1 MSDAPAI
8 GIDLGTTYSCVGVWQ
23 NDRVEIIANDQGNR
37 VTPSYVA
44 FTDSERLIGDAAKN
58 QVAMNPENTVFDA
71 KRLIGRKFN
80 EPSVQADAKHW
91 PFKIVPKGDKPM
103 IEVNWKGETKQF
115 MPEEISAMVL
125 TKMKETAEAFLG
137 KTVKNAVVTV
147 PAYFNDSQR
156 QATKDA
162 GHISGMNVL
171 RIINEPTAAALAYG
185 LDKKGKGE
193 QTVLIFDLGGGTF
206 DVSLLAID
214 DGFFEVKSTGGN
226 THLGGEDFDNRM
238 VDHMAQEF
246 KRKFKK
252 DLTVNARAVRRLR
265 TACEKAKRSLS
276 SSHQASIEIDSLFE
290 GVDFYT
296 NVTRAKFEDLCGDL
310 FRSCME
316 PVEKVLR
323 DGKISKSQVDEV
335 VLVGGSTRIPK
346 VQQLLSEY
354 FNGKELNKSIHPDE
368 AVAYGAAVQAAI
380 LTGQDSKSAH
390 LQDMVLVDVTPLSL
404 GIETAGEQMTV
415 LIPRN
420 SSIPTKKTQIFST
433 YSDNQ
438 TAVTIQVYEG
448 ERARTK
454 ANNLLGTFNLDGIPP
469 APRGVPQ
476 IEVTFDLDANGIL
489 TVTAVDKSTGKSQNI
504 KIKNDKGRLSEA
516 EIKRMVEEAEKYK
529 EEDEKLREVVSA
541 KNGLETFA
549 YSLKNSIS
557 QEPLSSKIDASDKSQ
572 LEDAIKKT
580 IDWLDHNHEAS
591 KEDYEAKQKELEAVS
606 SPIMTKLYQQAGAGG
621 PGAGAGFPGGAGGFP
636 GGGFP
641 GGAGGFPGG
650 AGGFPGGAG
659 GFPGGAGPRGPSSGS
674 GPTVEEVD

>member
-1 MSDAPAI
+1 
-8 GIDLGTTYSCVGVWQ
+8 
-23 NDRVEIIANDQGNR
+23 
-37 VTPSYVA
+37 
-44 FTDSERLIGDAAKN
+44 
-58 QVAMNPENTVFDA
+58 
-71 KRLIGRKFN
+71 
-80 EPSVQADAKHW
+80 
-91 PFKIVPKGDKPM
+91 
-103 IEVNWKGETKQF
+103 
-115 MPEEISAMVL
+115 
-125 TKMKETAEAFLG
+125 
-137 KTVKNAVVTV
+137 
-147 PAYFNDSQR
+147 
-156 QATKDA
+156 
-162 GHISGMNVL
+162 
-171 RIINEPTAAALAYG
+171 
-185 LDKKGKGE
+185 
-193 QTVLIFDLGGGTF
+193 VLIFDLGGGTF

-252 DLTVNARAVRRLR
+252 DLTVNARALRRLR

-276 SSHQASIEIDSLFE
+276 ASHQASIEIDSLFE

-296 NVTRAKFEDLCGDL
+296 NITRAKFEDLCGDL

-323 DGKISKSQVDEV
+323 DGKISKSQVNEI

-346 VQQLLSEY
+346 VQQLLSDY

-420 SSIPTKKTQIFST
+420 SSIPTKKTQVFST

-529 EEDEKLREVVSA
+529 EEDENLRERISA

-549 YSLKNSIS
+549 YSLKNSIN
-557 QEPLSSKIDASDKSQ
+557 QEPLSSKIDSGDKAQ
-572 LEDAIKKT
+572 LEEAIKAA
-580 IDWLDHNHEAS
+580 IDWLDNNPEAP
-591 KEDYEAKQKELEAVS
+591 KEDYEAKQKELEGVS
-606 SPIMTKLYQQAGAGG
+606 TPIMTKLYQQAGAGG
-621 PGAGAGFPGGAGGFP
+621 PGGPGGFPGAGGPGGFPGGFP

-641 GGAGGFPGG
+641 GAGAGGFPGAG
-650 AGGFPGGAG
+650 APPGA
-659 GFPGGAGPRGPSSGS
+659 GS

>member
-1 MSDAPAI
+1 MSEAPAI

-80 EPSVQADAKHW
+80 DSSVQADAKHW

-103 IEVNWKGETKQF
+103 IEVSWKGETKQF
-115 MPEEISAMVL
+115 MAEEISAMVL

-137 KTVKNAVVTV
+137 KTVKNAVITV

-214 DGFFEVKSTGGN
+214 DGFFEVKATGGN

-296 NVTRAKFEDLCGDL
+296 NITRAKFEDLCGDL

-323 DGKISKSQVDEV
+323 DGKISKSQVNEV

-529 EEDEKLREVVSA
+529 EEDEKLREKVSA
-541 KNGLETFA
+541 KNGLETFT
-549 YSLKNSIS
+549 YSLKNSIN
-557 QEPLSSKIDASDKSQ
+557 QEPLSSKIDPADKSR
-572 LEDAIKKT
+572 LEDAIKKAV
-580 IDWLDHNHEAS
+580 DWLDHNPDAS
-591 KEDYEAKQKELEAVS
+591 KEDYEAKQKELETVS
-606 SPIMTKLYQQAGAGG
+606 TPIMTKLYQQAG
-621 PGAGAGFPGGAGGFP
+621 GAGP
-636 GGGFP
+636 GGFP

-650 AGGFPGGAG
+650 AGGFPGGSG
-659 GFPGGAGPRGPSSGS
+659 GFPGGAGSGS